1 MWVYNQKPRKAT
13 VLYTERSYSK
23 HLPGEVG
30 LEWRGW
36 MIVLHL
42 LYIKVPQ
49 AVGTSA
55 SGGDMGGGGADS
67 GEGKKSGVTL
77 NGMPT
82 MFED

>member
-1 MWVYNQKPRKAT
+1 M
-13 VLYTERSYSK
+13 E
-23 HLPGEVG
+23 G
-30 LEWRGW
+30 LDDCTSS
-36 MIVLHL
+36 

-55 SGGDMGGGGADS
+55 SGDDMGGGGGDS

>member
-1 MWVYNQKPRKAT
+1 M
-13 VLYTERSYSK
+13 E
-23 HLPGEVG
+23 G
-30 LEWRGW
+30 LDDCASS
-36 MIVLHL
+36 

-55 SGGDMGGGGADS
+55 SGGDMGGGGGDS

-82 MFED
+82 MFEDLFQTYLYL